1 MNVRRLSLSVA
12 PLLAL
17 ALLATACDGEEAS
30 LTTTSSL
37 VTGPSD
43 DGSPTT
49 TTTTTVPASGEGA
62 TTTLV
67 GEAVGSYEIVAR
79 EPVTDGEVV
88 YIVIGPGA
96 YTDVDLE
103 NFLLDLYEQGIATYG
118 AEIFDDAA
126 AADAYLKA
134 EAERTEEE
142 VTLIEQHHLAS
153 LVGGTII
160 RFQGPFAEAGEHPI
174 GS

>member
-1 MNVRRLSLSVA
+1 MNVRRLSLTLV

-17 ALLATACDGEEAS
+17 SLLSVACDGEEAT

-37 VTGPSD
+37 VTDPGEE
-43 DGSPTT
+43 GSPTT
-49 TTTTTVPASGEGA
+49 TVAPPGDETS
-62 TTTLV
+62 TTLV

-103 NFLLDLYEQGIATYG
+103 NFILDLYEGGIATYG

-134 EAERTEEE
+134 EEDRTAEE
-142 VTLIEQHHLAS
+142 VALIELHHFAS

-160 RFQGPFAEAGEHPI
+160 RFQGPFTASGEFVL

>member
-1 MNVRRLSLSVA
+1 MNLRRISLSLV

-17 ALLATACDGEEAS
+17 TVLAAACDGGDPA

-37 VTGPSD
+37 VTDPGEEE
-43 DGSPTT
+43 SPTT
-49 TTTTTVPASGEGA
+49 SAAPSGQGAS
-62 TTTLV
+62 TTLV
-67 GEAVGSYEIVAR
+67 GESVGTYEIVAR
-79 EPVTDGEVV
+79 EPGTDGEVV

-103 NFLLDLYEQGIATYG
+103 NFVLDLYESGIATYG

-126 AADAYLKA
+126 AATAYLKA
-134 EAERTEEE
+134 EEDRTAAE
-142 VTLIEQHHLAS
+142 VALIEQHHFVS

-160 RFQGPFAEAGEHPI
+160 RFQGPFVDSGEFVV

>member
-1 MNVRRLSLSVA
+1 MNVRRLSLTLG

-17 ALLATACDGEEAS
+17 SLLSVACDGEEAA

-37 VTGPSD
+37 VTDPGEE
-43 DGSPTT
+43 GSPTT
-49 TTTTTVPASGEGA
+49 TTTVAPPGEGA
-62 TTTLV
+62 STTLV

-103 NFLLDLYEQGIATYG
+103 NFILDLYEGGIATYG

-134 EAERTEEE
+134 EEDRTAEE
-142 VTLIEQHHLAS
+142 VALIELHHFAS

-160 RFQGPFAEAGEHPI
+160 RFQGPFTDSGEFVL

>member
-1 MNVRRLSLSVA
+1 MTR
-12 PLLAL
+12 
-17 ALLATACDGEEAS
+17 
-30 LTTTSSL
+30 TS
-37 VTGPSD
+37 
-43 DGSPTT
+43 
-49 TTTTTVPASGEGA
+49 
-62 TTTLV
+62 TTLV

-103 NFLLDLYEQGIATYG
+103 NFILDLYEQGIATYG
-118 AEIFDDAA
+118 AEIFNDAA

-134 EAERTEEE
+134 EAERTAEE
-142 VTLIEQHHLAS
+142 VGSDRAAPPGEPGRWAPSSGSRARSPSRAS
-153 LVGGTII
+153 TPSAANANRAVATSRNPPNPTMSVIVVRKI
-160 RFQGPFAEAGEHPI
+160 DEASA

>member
-1 MNVRRLSLSVA
+1 MDLRRISLSLV

-17 ALLATACDGEEAS
+17 TVLSAACDGEEAA

-37 VTGPSD
+37 VTDPGE
-43 DGSPTT
+43 DGLPTT
-49 TTTTTVPASGEGA
+49 SVVAPGEG
-62 TTTLV
+62 TSTTLV
-67 GEAVGSYEIVAR
+67 GESVGNYEIVAR
-79 EPVTDGEVV
+79 EPVTDGEIV

-103 NFLLDLYEQGIATYG
+103 NFLIDLYESGTATYG
-118 AEIFDDAA
+118 AEVFDDAA

-134 EAERTEEE
+134 EEDRTAEE
-142 VTLIEQHHLAS
+142 VALIEQHHFAS

-160 RFQGPFAEAGEHPI
+160 RFQGPFTESGEFVL

>member
-1 MNVRRLSLSVA
+1 MNVRRISISLA

-17 ALLATACDGEEAS
+17 SLLAAACDGEDPA

-37 VTGPSD
+37 ITDPGEE
-43 DGSPTT
+43 GSPTT
-49 TTTTTVPASGEGA
+49 TVVPSEDV
-62 TTTLV
+62 TSTTLV
-67 GEAVGSYEIVAR
+67 GESVGSYEIVAR
-79 EPVTDGEVV
+79 EPGTDGEVV

-126 AADAYLKA
+126 AADDYLKA
-134 EAERTEEE
+134 EADRTEEE
-142 VTLIEQHHLAS
+142 VALIEQHHFVS

-160 RFQGPFAEAGEHPI
+160 RYQGPFAEFGEHSL

>member
-1 MNVRRLSLSVA
+1 MSLV

-17 ALLATACDGEEAS
+17 TVLGAACDGEEAA

-37 VTGPSD
+37 VTDPGEE
-43 DGSPTT
+43 GSPTT
-49 TTTTTVPASGEGA
+49 SVVASGDE
-62 TTTLV
+62 TSTTLV
-67 GEAVGSYEIVAR
+67 GESVGTYEIVAR
-79 EPVTDGEVV
+79 EPVTDGEIV

-103 NFLLDLYEQGIATYG
+103 NFLGDLYERGIATYG

-134 EAERTEEE
+134 EADRTAEE
-142 VTLIEQHHLAS
+142 VALIEQHHFAS

-160 RFQGPFAEAGEHPI
+160 RFQGPFTDFGEFVL

>member
-1 MNVRRLSLSVA
+1 MNPRRISLSLV
-12 PLLAL
+12 PLLVL
-17 ALLATACDGEEAS
+17 AVLAAACNGDDTA

-37 VTGPSD
+37 ITDPGEE
-43 DGSPTT
+43 GSPTT
-49 TTTTTVPASGEGA
+49 TVTTLGDETS
-62 TTTLV
+62 TTLV
-67 GEAVGSYEIVAR
+67 GESVGNYEIVAR
-79 EPVTDGEVV
+79 EPGSDGEIV

-103 NFLLDLYEQGIATYG
+103 NFLGDLYERGIATYG

-126 AADAYLKA
+126 AADAFLKA
-134 EAERTEEE
+134 EEDRTAEE
-142 VTLIEQHHLAS
+142 VALIEQHHFVS

-160 RFQGPFAEAGEHPI
+160 RFQGPFAESGEFVL

>member
-1 MNVRRLSLSVA
+1 MNVRRISLSLA

-17 ALLATACDGEEAS
+17 SLLAAACDGEEAALS
-30 LTTTSSL
+30 TTSSL
-37 VTGPSD
+37 VTDPGEE
-43 DGSPTT
+43 GSPTT
-49 TTTTTVPASGEGA
+49 TVASSEEA
-62 TTTLV
+62 TGTTLV
-67 GEAVGSYEIVAR
+67 GESVGSYEIVAR
-79 EPVTDGEVV
+79 EPGTDGETV

-103 NFLLDLYEQGIATYG
+103 NFLRDLNEQEIATYG

-126 AADAYLKA
+126 AATAYLKA
-134 EAERTEEE
+134 EADRTAEE
-142 VTLIEQHHLAS
+142 VALIEAHHFAS

-160 RFQGPFAEAGEHPI
+160 RFQGPFAEFGEFVL

>member
-1 MNVRRLSLSVA
+1 MSLRRISLPLV

-17 ALLATACDGEEAS
+17 AVVVAACDGEEAS

-37 VTGPSD
+37 VTDPGEE
-43 DGSPTT
+43 GSPTT
-49 TTTTTVPASGEGA
+49 TAAPAGDETS
-62 TTTLV
+62 TTLV
-67 GEAVGSYEIVAR
+67 GESVGKFEIVAR

-103 NFLLDLYEQGIATYG
+103 NFLRDLYDRGIATSG

-134 EAERTEEE
+134 EEDRTAEE
-142 VTLIEQHHLAS
+142 VALIEQHHFAS
-153 LVGGTII
+153 LVGGSII
-160 RFQGPFAEAGEHPI
+160 RFQGPFTESGEFVL

>member
-1 MNVRRLSLSVA
+1 MNPRRL
-12 PLLAL
+12 PLTFV
-17 ALLATACDGEEAS
+17 ALLAFSLTAVACDGEDAT

-37 VTGPSD
+37 VTDPGEE
-43 DGSPTT
+43 GSPTT
-49 TTTTTVPASGEGA
+49 TAVPPVDAPS
-62 TTTLV
+62 TTLV
-67 GEAVGSYEIVAR
+67 GETVGSYEIVAR

-103 NFLLDLYEQGIATYG
+103 NFMIDLYEQGIATYG

-134 EAERTEEE
+134 EADRTAEE
-142 VTLIEQHHLAS
+142 VALIQQHHFAS
-153 LVGGTII
+153 LIGGTII
-160 RFQGPFAEAGEHPI
+160 RFQGPFAESGEFVL

>member
-1 MNVRRLSLSVA
+1 MNVRRLSLTLI

-17 ALLATACDGEEAS
+17 SLLSVACDGEEAA

-37 VTGPSD
+37 VTDPSEE
-43 DGSPTT
+43 GSPTT
-49 TTTTTVPASGEGA
+49 TVAPPGDETS
-62 TTTLV
+62 TTLV

-103 NFLLDLYEQGIATYG
+103 NFILDLYEGGIATYG

-134 EAERTEEE
+134 EEDRTAEE
-142 VTLIEQHHLAS
+142 VALIELHHYAS

-160 RFQGPFAEAGEHPI
+160 RFQGPFTESGEFVL

>member
-1 MNVRRLSLSVA
+1 MNVRRLSLTLV

-17 ALLATACDGEEAS
+17 TLLLVACDGEEAA

-37 VTGPSD
+37 VTDPGEE
-43 DGSPTT
+43 GSPTT
-49 TTTTTVPASGEGA
+49 TVAPPGDETS
-62 TTTLV
+62 TTLV

-103 NFLLDLYEQGIATYG
+103 NFILDLYEGGIATYG

-134 EAERTEEE
+134 EEDRTAEE
-142 VTLIEQHHLAS
+142 VALIELHHFAS

-160 RFQGPFAEAGEHPI
+160 RFQGPFTASGEFVL

>member
-1 MNVRRLSLSVA
+1 MNLRRISLSLV

-17 ALLATACDGEEAS
+17 TVLAAACDGDEVA

-37 VTGPSD
+37 VTDPGE

-49 TTTTTVPASGEGA
+49 SVASSGEQ
-62 TTTLV
+62 TSTTLV
-67 GEAVGSYEIVAR
+67 GESVGTYEIVAR
-79 EPVTDGEVV
+79 EPGTDGETV

-103 NFLLDLYEQGIATYG
+103 NFLIDLYESGTATYA
-118 AEIFDDAA
+118 AEIFDDPAA
-126 AADAYLKA
+126 AAAYLKA
-134 EAERTEEE
+134 EEDRTAAE
-142 VTLIEQHHLAS
+142 VALIEQHHFAS

-160 RFQGPFAEAGEHPI
+160 RFQGPFTASGETVL

>member
-1 MNVRRLSLSVA
+1 MSLRRISLPLV

-17 ALLATACDGEEAS
+17 AVVVAACDGEEAS

-37 VTGPSD
+37 VTDPGEE
-43 DGSPTT
+43 GSPTT
-49 TTTTTVPASGEGA
+49 TAAPAGDETS
-62 TTTLV
+62 TTLV
-67 GEAVGSYEIVAR
+67 GESVGNYEIVAR

-88 YIVIGPGA
+88 FIVIGPGA

-103 NFLLDLYEQGIATYG
+103 NFLRDLYDRGIATYG

-126 AADAYLKA
+126 AADAYMKA
-134 EAERTEEE
+134 EEDRTPEEIA
-142 VTLIEQHHLAS
+142 LIEQHHFAS
-153 LVGGTII
+153 LVGGNII
-160 RFQGPFAEAGEHPI
+160 RFQGPFTESGEFVL

>member
-1 MNVRRLSLSVA
+1 MNVRRLSLSLV
-12 PLLAL
+12 PLLAVS
-17 ALLATACDGEEAS
+17 LLAAACDGEEAS

-37 VTGPSD
+37 VTDPGEEGP
-43 DGSPTT
+43 PTT
-49 TTTTTVPASGEGA
+49 TVAPSGDE
-62 TTTLV
+62 TSTTLV
-67 GEAVGSYEIVAR
+67 GEAVGNYEIVAR

-103 NFLLDLYEQGIATYG
+103 NFLLDLYERGIASYG

-126 AADAYLKA
+126 AADAYLK
-134 EAERTEEE
+134 TEEDRTAEE
-142 VTLIEQHHLAS
+142 VALIEQHHFAS

-160 RFQGPFAEAGEHPI
+160 RFQGPFTESGEFVL

>member
-37 VTGPSD
+37 VTDPGEDS
-43 DGSPTT
+43 SPTT
-49 TTTTTVPASGEGA
+49 TTAPAPGDGA

-79 EPVTDGEVV
+79 EPVTDGEIV

-103 NFLLDLYEQGIATYG
+103 NFLLDLYEQGIATHG
-118 AEIFDDAA
+118 AEIFNDAA

>member
-1 MNVRRLSLSVA
+1 MNVRQISISLA

-17 ALLATACDGEEAS
+17 SLLAAACDGEDPA

-37 VTGPSD
+37 VTDPGEE
-43 DGSPTT
+43 GSPTT
-49 TTTTTVPASGEGA
+49 TVAPSEDVTS
-62 TTTLV
+62 TTLV
-67 GEAVGSYEIVAR
+67 GESVGSYEIVAR

-118 AEIFDDAA
+118 AEIFNDAA